1 MEAALRTVYEK
12 LTGQEPQPLEFEAV
26 RGFETIKE
34 ATVTIGDTPV
44 KVAIVHTL
52 ASARQMMERIKAGDC
67 DYTFI
72 EVMACPGGCIGG
84 GGQPIG
90 TTNAT
95 RVKRIAALY
104 ELDRNLPLRKS
115 HENPDI
121 IKLYQ
126 DFLGEPLSEQSHALL
141 HTHYHAVH
149 KMYEF
154 STEAKVK

>member
-12 LTGQEPQPLEFEAV
+12 LTGHEAKPLEFEAV
-26 RGFETIKE
+26 RGFDNIKE
-34 ATVTIGDTPV
+34 AVIQLNDKPV

-52 ASARQMMERIKAGDC
+52 LAARQMMERLKSGAC

-90 TTNAT
+90 TTNSVRQA
-95 RVKRIAALY
+95 RIKALY
-104 ELDRNLPLRKS
+104 EIDRHLPYRKS

-121 IKLYQ
+121 IKLY
-126 DFLGEPLSEQSHALL
+126 DEFLGEPLGETAHALL
-141 HTHYHAVH
+141 HTHYHHVH
-149 KMYEF
+149 KKYEF
-154 STEAKVK
+154 ADAR